1 MAKILDLVVEEAV
14 FVQRIGRLD
23 SAAVRDLEGMEP
35 TDRFLE
41 IGRRPFV

>member
-23 SAAVRDLEGMEP
+23 SAAGMEP

-41 IGRRPFV
+41 FGRRPFV